1 MRYLTVLVMALA
13 CASCST
19 PGDVAGKVPFAT
31 YSTARSAA
39 DVAGCIAP
47 KVAAE
52 WPQTHV
58 LPVTGGQRILASGS
72 AWGDVIAA
80 VDVKSAV
87 SGSSIEVRQGSG
99 RMGVIAGVNENVKAC
114 L

>member
-1 MRYLTVLVMALA
+1 MRHLTVIVLAVA
-13 CASCST
+13 CAACST

-31 YSTARSAA
+31 YSTSRSGA

-52 WPQTHV
+52 WPQTRV
-58 LPVTGGQRILASGS
+58 LPITGGQRVLASGS
-72 AWGDVIAA
+72 AWGYVIAA
-80 VDVKSAV
+80 VDVKSSNAGTAV
-87 SGSSIEVRQGSG
+87 EIRQGAG
-99 RMGVIAGVNENVKAC
+99 RMGVITGITDSVKAC